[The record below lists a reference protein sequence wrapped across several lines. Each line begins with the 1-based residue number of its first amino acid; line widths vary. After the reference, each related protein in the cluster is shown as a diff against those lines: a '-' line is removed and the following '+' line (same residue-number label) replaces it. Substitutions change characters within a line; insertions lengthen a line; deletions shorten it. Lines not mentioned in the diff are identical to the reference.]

1 MKQRHLQRSSGVSSP
16 WQASF
21 STPWL
26 THYKEQKKIKNVSG
40 FVWLFAP
47 SFPPSSSLCL
57 YMSEYPAL
65 LRRRIDSMGKT
76 QIRAHMLQS
85 LVQLVRS
92 LSQRDAYNYP
102 LKRSLINYSMTRRNK
117 CCASFDGRSLYNALL
132 LHCDGGQRILLSPRA
147 WFARYENKSLR
158 DLTVRVL
165 NARLPWHGVPMQES
179 FFTQRDLR

>member
-26 THYKEQKKIKNVSG
+26 THYKEQKKKKMYLALYDCLLRPFPRPAL
-40 FVWLFAP
+40 FVF
-47 SFPPSSSLCL
+47 

-65 LRRRIDSMGKT
+65 LRRRIDSIGKT
-76 QIRAHMLQS
+76 QIRANMLQS

-117 CCASFDGRSLYNALL
+117 WCASFDGRSLYNARL

-147 WFARYENKSLR
+147 
-158 DLTVRVL
+158 
-165 NARLPWHGVPMQES
+165 
-179 FFTQRDLR
+179 